1 MNPTCKVFF
10 IAFAIVVLTTFAF
23 AQGAATGDLH
33 VTVRDQKGGAV
44 TNATVTAR
52 EQAKGFERSTTE
64 NVDGEYPLLALPP
77 GKYTVSV
84 SAPGFAD
91 VDAKNQDVTVGQM
104 RDLPITLLVAGTQ
117 ETVTVNSQTEL
128 VETQRSS
135 STDTIE
141 QRRIDNLPING
152 RNYINFALTDSRL
165 ARDDSPSIGAAPT
178 SGLNM
183 SGQRARANLVNVDGA
198 DAVDNSVN
206 GIRSTVSQEGVQEFQ
221 IITNGYAAE
230 YGRASGGVVNIIT
243 RGGTNDYHGSAYA
256 YLRNRYI
263 QATNTFSNV
272 NQPAYT
278 RVQPGIT
285 FSGPLKK
292 DKTFFF
298 LSWEGTYRQE
308 TGFSTIGSDNFGL
321 VSSDVSKFLGAPA
334 GAVVIQAT
342 PQQAAFFAAAPAAT
356 PGAAQYAFLVGSA
369 SGVALN

>member
-52 EQAKGFERSTTE
+52 EQAKGFERSTKE

-141 QRRIDNLPING
+141 
-152 RNYINFALTDSRL
+152 LTGDCWL
-165 ARDDSPSIGAAPT
+165 A
-178 SGLNM
+178 
-183 SGQRARANLVNVDGA
+183 
-198 DAVDNSVN
+198 
-206 GIRSTVSQEGVQEFQ
+206 Q
-221 IITNGYAAE
+221 IT
-230 YGRASGGVVNIIT
+230 T
-243 RGGTNDYHGSAYA
+243 RPPATGS
-256 YLRNRYI
+256 
-263 QATNTFSNV
+263 F
-272 NQPAYT
+272 
-278 RVQPGIT
+278 
-285 FSGPLKK
+285 
-292 DKTFFF
+292 
-298 LSWEGTYRQE
+298 
-308 TGFSTIGSDNFGL
+308 
-321 VSSDVSKFLGAPA
+321 VSS
-334 GAVVIQAT
+334 
-342 PQQAAFFAAAPAAT
+342 
-356 PGAAQYAFLVGSA
+356 
-369 SGVALN
+369 

>member
-165 ARDDSPSIGAAPT
+165 ARDDAPSIGAAPT

-206 GIRSTVSQEGVQEFQ
+206 GIRSTVSQEAVQEFQ

-243 RGGTNDYHGSAYA
+243 RSGANDFHGSLFGYV
-256 YLRNRYI
+256 RNRNF
-263 QATNTFSNV
+263 QAVNPFSTV
-272 NQPAYT
+272 RRLAGPSRRIRLSSISLTKELGGRKPAS
-278 RVQPGIT
+278 PALGLIT
-285 FSGPLKK
+285 FNLCHSMYQLTSGLPQERFQFKPPP
-292 DKTFFF
+292 
-298 LSWEGTYRQE
+298 SRQP
-308 TGFSTIGSDNFGL
+308 FW
-321 VSSDVSKFLGAPA
+321 PA
-334 GAVVIQAT
+334 RRRS
-342 PQQAAFFAAAPAAT
+342 
-356 PGAAQYAFLVGSA
+356 LC
-369 SGVALN
+369 